1 MKKSTLLLMAATVF
15 AAGSLLAQGPDLR
28 RDRRP
33 GSPDR
38 PERPERVEKAPR
50 TEMTKEWER
59 VQAELKKKAPEKY
72 AEIEK
77 LQATNLFAAMEKMR
91 ELAVEQDIQLPGRR
105 MGRERG
111 MAGRRMRGFGEGE
124 RRHRGPR
131 EMARPGRG
139 AGRAVVEARLKK
151 DFPEEYAKIEQARL
165 NVEEQLQALAKKA
178 DVKLPDTPETMRL
191 KMEQLKNKFP
201 KEFAEVEKL
210 RKEDPRAANEKMR
223 ELVEKA
229 GIELPLPPRRRGP
242 KGGPGRF
249 GNPMPELRRRFPEKM
264 RELDKIRRSSPVE
277 YRTEIRELMKKMEAE
292 KAEE

>member
-1 MKKSTLLLMAATVF
+1 
-15 AAGSLLAQGPDLR
+15 
-28 RDRRP
+28 
-33 GSPDR
+33 
-38 PERPERVEKAPR
+38 
-50 TEMTKEWER
+50 
-59 VQAELKKKAPEKY
+59 
-72 AEIEK
+72 
-77 LQATNLFAAMEKMR
+77 
-91 ELAVEQDIQLPGRR
+91 
-105 MGRERG
+105 
-111 MAGRRMRGFGEGE
+111 
-124 RRHRGPR
+124 
-131 EMARPGRG
+131 
-139 AGRAVVEARLKK
+139 
-151 DFPEEYAKIEQARL
+151 
-165 NVEEQLQALAKKA
+165 
-178 DVKLPDTPETMRL
+178 MRL

-223 ELVEKA
+223 ELAEKA

>member
-1 MKKSTLLLMAATVF
+1 MNRISSSREEEWDGKE
-15 AAGSLLAQGPDLR
+15 GCPDGVCADSGKASGCIA
-28 RDRRP
+28 DR
-33 GSPDR
+33 
-38 PERPERVEKAPR
+38 VK
-50 TEMTKEWER
+50 W
-59 VQAELKKKAPEKY
+59 
-72 AEIEK
+72 
-77 LQATNLFAAMEKMR
+77 
-91 ELAVEQDIQLPGRR
+91 PGRD
-105 MGRERG
+105 
-111 MAGRRMRGFGEGE
+111 
-124 RRHRGPR
+124 
-131 EMARPGRG
+131 
-139 AGRAVVEARLKK
+139 AVPDALSSKPDSKK
-151 DFPEEYAKIEQARL
+151 EFPEEYAKIEQARL

-223 ELVEKA
+223 ELAEKA

-277 YRTEIRELMKKMEAE
+277 YRTEIRELMKKWKRRKLKNKTYAFLGI
-292 KAEE
+292 

>member
-124 RRHRGPR
+124 RMHRGPR

-151 DFPEEYAKIEQARL
+151 EFGLIKISFDFSLVACA
-165 NVEEQLQALAKKA
+165 ALASW
-178 DVKLPDTPETMRL
+178 VFISHLT
-191 KMEQLKNKFP
+191 
-201 KEFAEVEKL
+201 
-210 RKEDPRAANEKMR
+210 
-223 ELVEKA
+223 
-229 GIELPLPPRRRGP
+229 G
-242 KGGPGRF
+242 
-249 GNPMPELRRRFPEKM
+249 
-264 RELDKIRRSSPVE
+264 
-277 YRTEIRELMKKMEAE
+277 IREGTAIAAFAVGLFVKFFLPRLRFLRMWFYVRN
-292 KAEE
+292 

>member
-111 MAGRRMRGFGEGE
+111 MPGRRMRGFGEGE
-124 RRHRGPR
+124 RM
-131 EMARPGRG
+131 E
-139 AGRAVVEARLKK
+139 AVC
-151 DFPEEYAKIEQARL
+151 
-165 NVEEQLQALAKKA
+165 
-178 DVKLPDTPETMRL
+178 
-191 KMEQLKNKFP
+191 
-201 KEFAEVEKL
+201 
-210 RKEDPRAANEKMR
+210 
-223 ELVEKA
+223 LVIIIA
-229 GIELPLPPRRRGP
+229 GI
-242 KGGPGRF
+242 
-249 GNPMPELRRRFPEKM
+249 
-264 RELDKIRRSSPVE
+264 
-277 YRTEIRELMKKMEAE
+277 
-292 KAEE
+292 

>member
-15 AAGSLLAQGPDLR
+15 AAGSLLAQGPDFR
-28 RDRRP
+28 RERRP
-33 GSPDR
+33 GKPDR
-38 PERPERVEKAPR
+38 PDRVEKAPR

-77 LQATNLFAAMEKMR
+77 LLATNLFAAMEKMR
-91 ELAVEQDIQLPGRR
+91 ELAVEEKIPLPPPGRR

-111 MAGRRMRGFGEGE
+111 MEGRHMRGFGE
-124 RRHRGPR
+124 RDRMPRGPR

-139 AGRAVVEARLKK
+139 AGRAVVEAKLKK
-151 DFPEEYAKIEQARL
+151 EYPEEYAKIEQARL
-165 NVEEQLQALAKKA
+165 NVEDQLQALAKKA
-178 DVKLPDTPETMRL
+178 NVKLPDTPETMRL
-191 KMEQLKNKFP
+191 RMEQLKNKFP
-201 KEFAEVEKL
+201 KEFAEIEKL
-210 RKEDPRAANEKMR
+210 RKEDPRAANEKMQ
-223 ELVEKA
+223 ELAKKA
-229 GIELPLPPRRRGP
+229 GIDLPLPPRRRGP
-242 KGGPGRF
+242 KGEPGRF

-277 YRTEIRELMKKMEAE
+277 YRTQIRELMKKMEAE

>member
-91 ELAVEQDIQLPGRR
+91 ELA
-105 MGRERG
+105 
-111 MAGRRMRGFGEGE
+111 
-124 RRHRGPR
+124 
-131 EMARPGRG
+131 
-139 AGRAVVEARLKK
+139 
-151 DFPEEYAKIEQARL
+151 
-165 NVEEQLQALAKKA
+165 
-178 DVKLPDTPETMRL
+178 
-191 KMEQLKNKFP
+191 
-201 KEFAEVEKL
+201 
-210 RKEDPRAANEKMR
+210 
-223 ELVEKA
+223 EKA

-277 YRTEIRELMKKMEAE
+277 YRTQIRELMKKMEAE